1 MNLTSQQREVRQ
13 WLKKRRA
20 ILLAHNYQPGEIQD
34 IADFLGDSLELS
46 ITASKTAA
54 EVIVFCGVHFM
65 AETAAIICPDKTV
78 LLPRQDVGC
87 CLAESVTLSA
97 LMARKA
103 ELPGVPVVTYVN
115 STAAVKAE
123 SDVCCTSANA
133 IRVVNSLDR
142 PRVLMVPDQNLALY
156 TARHTK
162 KNIEIL
168 TWEGWC
174 NVHDGLNAEEVKAAK
189 AAHPQAVFLAHPECN
204 PEVLDLADE
213 IRSTSGMLAYVKQN
227 PAKEFIIGTEKGIL
241 HRMRKEN
248 PGKLFYSPS
257 RRLICRPMK
266 RITLTD
272 VLMALKENRYQITV
286 PEEIRV
292 RALKA
297 VERMMAMPPDKALRS
312 RP

>member
-1 MNLTSQQREVRQ
+1 MKLSSQQQEVRRL
-13 WLKKRRA
+13 LKERRA

-34 IADFLGDSLELS
+34 IADFLGDSLALS
-46 ITASKTAA
+46 MTAAETAA

-65 AETAAIICPDKTV
+65 AETAAILCPEKTV
-78 LLPRQDVGC
+78 LLPRLDLGC
-87 CLAESVTLSA
+87 CLAESVTTAKL
-97 LMARKA
+97 LARKA

-133 IRVVNSLDR
+133 IRVVNSLAA
-142 PRVLMVPDQNLALY
+142 PRVLMVPDQNLARY
-156 TARHTK
+156 AARHTAK
-162 KNIEIL
+162 EIEIL

-174 NVHDGLNAEEVKAAK
+174 NVHDGLSPEEVLECK

-213 IRSTSGMLAYVKQN
+213 VRSTSGMLKYVLES
-227 PAKEFIIGTEKGIL
+227 PEKEFIIGTEKGII
-241 HRMRKEN
+241 HRLRQEN

-257 RRLICRPMK
+257 KRLICRPMK

-272 VLMALKENRYQITV
+272 VIKALQENRHQITV

-297 VERMMAMPPDKALRS
+297 VERMLAVPRD
-312 RP
+312 